1 MPRACNHF
9 LSLQLTDLRTPM
21 RKIYLLYI
29 TLCFALPV
37 FAGSFN
43 WYSQSDSR
51 WKQERLGSSRTS
63 IGRSGCVLSCLSMLL
78 NAEATNQYMTPDRLN
93 DWLQKNGGYAGSNM
107 RWQIPGEID
116 GSGLGLEL
124 VAQSTKRNDWGFL
137 AKQIDAGNKVI
148 VKVAGRR
155 SHWVLVIKRDGPA
168 DKASSYL
175 VNDPGMEKYEER
187 TLAFFGGFK
196 SARSYSGNWLDEQ
209 AFDLESE
216 INVVPVQS
224 DELFLYDI
232 QDLPHP
238 ADVFVTLKNKLPVE
252 ISGYFILG
260 LFDQDGRFLRTID
273 YEYAA
278 LEASGDLDLLYE
290 LPDLKPLNEDNQSLK
305 IVYSKY
311 FSAMPSMAESI
322 ELIDKGIRNYT
333 NSVEQ

>member
-1 MPRACNHF
+1 MLAF
-9 LSLQLTDLRTPM
+9 S
-21 RKIYLLYI
+21 
-29 TLCFALPV
+29 LPV

-43 WYSQSDSR
+43 WYSQNDAR
-51 WKQERLGSSRTS
+51 WKQERLGSTGTS

-78 NAEATNQYMTPDRLN
+78 NAEATNQYMTPDKLN
-93 DWLQKNGGYAGSNM
+93 EWLRRNGGYAGSNM

-124 VAQSTKRNDWGFL
+124 VAQSTKRNDWDFL
-137 AKQIDAGNKVI
+137 SAQLDAGNKVI

-155 SHWVLVIKRDGPA
+155 SHWVLVIKRDGA
-168 DKASSYL
+168 ANKAASYI
-175 VNDPGMEKYEER
+175 VNDPGMDKYEER
-187 TLAFFGGFK
+187 TLAHFGGFK
-196 SARSYSGNWLDEQ
+196 SARAYSGNWLDEQ
-209 AFDLESE
+209 AFDLDSE
-216 INVVPVQS
+216 IFVVPVQS

-232 QDLPHP
+232 QELPHP

-278 LEASGDLDLLYE
+278 LEASGNLDLLYE
-290 LPDLKPLNEDNQSLK
+290 LPDLKPLNNENQSLK

-311 FSAMPSMAESI
+311 FSDIPSMAESI

-333 NSVEQ
+333 NSAEQLE